1 MRYKTMRYLNQYS
14 DAIDDRPTQIVRV
27 IGDVC
32 AMLVYT
38 GIVGLLLY
46 AALH

>member
-1 MRYKTMRYLNQYS
+1 MRYLNQYS
-14 DAIDDRPTQIVRV
+14 DEIDDRPTRIVKA

-38 GIVGLLLY
+38 AIVGLLLY
-46 AALH
+46 AVLH